1 MRKTH
6 VDMRPFLHR
15 FFASRF
21 LNANP
26 LLYKRILVSV
36 YQMHCSIVGMFGA
49 IKDYVPRLFCDIVS
63 VVVERLM
70 FLFIRYMLTL
80 AGNSFDALLVQDP
93 VSVPDGIEKWA
104 FLSHN
109 TMLLIAFHYVVR
121 FWRFAFS
128 RSRVVRYLVAAVSVF
143 CRWHVVRY
151 LVSISSRWLKLDF
164 IAWIL
169 LGCPAMQININP
181 LTLTGDSFH
190 GFVVQDLVHPI
201 ALHYTDCFLGF
212 VVVFCRSLYNM
223 RK

>member
-1 MRKTH
+1 
-6 VDMRPFLHR
+6 
-15 FFASRF
+15 
-21 LNANP
+21 
-26 LLYKRILVSV
+26 
-36 YQMHCSIVGMFGA
+36 MHCSIVGMFGA
-49 IKDYVPRLFCDIVS
+49 IKDYVPRLFRDIVS
-63 VVVERLM
+63 VVVGRLM
-70 FLFIRYMLTL
+70 FLFIGYMLTL
-80 AGNSFDALLVQDP
+80 AENSFDALLVQDP

-109 TMLLIAFHYVVR
+109 TMLLIAFHAL
-121 FWRFAFS
+121 RFAFS

-143 CRWHVVRY
+143 CRHVVHY
-151 LVSISSRWLKLDF
+151 LVSISSRWLTLDF

-190 GFVVQDLVHPI
+190 GFVVQHLVHPI

-212 VVVFCRSLYNM
+212 VFVFCRSLYNM